1 MKPYDRMKELVEKL
15 NRYAA
20 LYYEEDAPVISDAEY
35 DAMYDEL
42 RALEESEGYTLK
54 NSPTHR
60 VGGAPQKKF
69 EPSRHLL
76 RLYSLDKCKTEGEI
90 AEWYERIVKAVGKE
104 PEITAEYKFDG
115 LTLNILYEGGKLVKA
130 ATRGDGVT
138 GEEVTAQVKTIA
150 GVPRTIS
157 YTGRIEIQGEGI
169 MRLSALAAY
178 NAKSD
183 EPLKNARNGAAGA
196 IRNLDPAV
204 TASRNLSF
212 MAYNIGYS
220 DRHFASQREMHD
232 FLVKEGFE
240 TESDFA
246 VLKGAD
252 TAFAFAEKVGELRP
266 TLDFLIDGVVFKVN
280 DTALRDEI
288 GYTEKFPKWAIAY
301 KFKADEMT
309 TVLRD
314 VVWQVSRS
322 AKLNPLAVLDPV
334 DIGGVTVRRATLNN
348 YGDILKKKVKIGDRV
363 FIRRSNDVIPEIM
376 GVAEEAP
383 DAKEVEKPTVCP
395 ACGAPVREEG
405 AFLYCTGEHCAPQI
419 VSCLDHFA
427 SKDAMD
433 IDGFSEKTAEQ
444 FYNEL
449 HMTSPVDLM
458 RLKKED
464 IVGLERFG
472 DKKADNL
479 IAAIAAAKDT
489 TMDRLLFALGIDGIG
504 KKTAKDL
511 AARFGTF
518 ERGDTCRQHRF
529 LFRRRRQPSPH
540 RGSLR
545 KRGHRARGGE
555 KERSVRGYASGAHG
569 LPSHLQAR
577 RGYGAHRGKRGRSR
591 LVRVEDRRPRPRGL
605 RRGQQTRKG
614 AEARHQDHRRRG
626 IQAYA
631 RHRTRAL
638 TGLRAAGGIM
648 EKERKVK
655 HPSDSYTE
663 QVHIITQSDIN
674 GFDRLFGG
682 ALMAWIDILAAVVAR
697 RHSERNVTTV
707 FVDTLEFRAPARV
720 NDTIYMTGK
729 LTYAGK
735 TSMEVCVKTFVEE
748 LSGDRKLIN
757 IAYLILVAL
766 DENEQPTEVPELL
779 PVTESE
785 LEEWKAGA
793 RRRALRKQRRT
804 ENY

>member
-232 FLVKEGFE
+232 FLVQEGFE
-240 TESDFA
+240 TESDFT

-252 TAFAFAEKVGELRP
+252 AAFAFAEKVGELRP

-449 HMTSPVDLM
+449 HMTSPVGLM

-464 IVGLERFG
+464 VVGLERFG

-518 ERGDTCRQHRF
+518 EALEKADRDALTAVDGIGEILADNIVSYFANEDNLRLIAD
-529 LFRRRRQPSPH
+529 LFASGVTVREAEKKSGVFEGMRVVLT
-540 RGSLR
+540 GSLPTY
-545 KRGHRARGGE
+545 KRGEATALIEENGGE
-555 KERSVRGYASGAHG
+555 VASSVSKTVDLVLAGSDAGSKLEKAQKLGIRIIDEEEF
-569 LPSHLQAR
+569 
-577 RGYGAHRGKRGRSR
+577 KRM
-591 LVRVEDRRPRPRGL
+591 L
-605 RRGQQTRKG
+605 
-614 AEARHQDHRRRG
+614 G
-626 IQAYA
+626 I
-631 RHRTRAL
+631 
-638 TGLRAAGGIM
+638 
-648 EKERKVK
+648 
-655 HPSDSYTE
+655 
-663 QVHIITQSDIN
+663 
-674 GFDRLFGG
+674 
-682 ALMAWIDILAAVVAR
+682 
-697 RHSERNVTTV
+697 
-707 FVDTLEFRAPARV
+707 APA
-720 NDTIYMTGK
+720 
-729 LTYAGK
+729 L
-735 TSMEVCVKTFVEE
+735 
-748 LSGDRKLIN
+748 
-757 IAYLILVAL
+757 
-766 DENEQPTEVPELL
+766 
-779 PVTESE
+779 
-785 LEEWKAGA
+785 
-793 RRRALRKQRRT
+793 
-804 ENY
+804 

>member
-240 TESDFA
+240 TESDFT

-252 TAFAFAEKVGELRP
+252 AAFAFAEKVGELRP

-479 IAAIAAAKDT
+479 IAAIAASKDT

-518 ERGDTCRQHRF
+518 EALEKANHDALTAVDGIGEILADNIVSYFANEDNLRLIAD
-529 LFRRRRQPSPH
+529 LFASGVTVREAEKKSGVFEGMRVVLT
-540 RGSLR
+540 GSLPTY
-545 KRGHRARGGE
+545 KRGEATALIEENGGE
-555 KERSVRGYASGAHG
+555 VASSVSKTVDLVLAGSDAGSKLEKAQKLGIRIIDEEEF
-569 LPSHLQAR
+569 
-577 RGYGAHRGKRGRSR
+577 KRM
-591 LVRVEDRRPRPRGL
+591 L
-605 RRGQQTRKG
+605 
-614 AEARHQDHRRRG
+614 G
-626 IQAYA
+626 I
-631 RHRTRAL
+631 
-638 TGLRAAGGIM
+638 
-648 EKERKVK
+648 
-655 HPSDSYTE
+655 
-663 QVHIITQSDIN
+663 
-674 GFDRLFGG
+674 
-682 ALMAWIDILAAVVAR
+682 
-697 RHSERNVTTV
+697 
-707 FVDTLEFRAPARV
+707 APA
-720 NDTIYMTGK
+720 
-729 LTYAGK
+729 L
-735 TSMEVCVKTFVEE
+735 
-748 LSGDRKLIN
+748 
-757 IAYLILVAL
+757 
-766 DENEQPTEVPELL
+766 
-779 PVTESE
+779 
-785 LEEWKAGA
+785 
-793 RRRALRKQRRT
+793 
-804 ENY
+804 

>member
-232 FLVKEGFE
+232 FLTEEGFE
-240 TESDFA
+240 TESDFT

-252 TAFAFAEKVGELRP
+252 AAFAFAEKVGELRP

-518 ERGDTCRQHRF
+518 EALEKADRDALTAVDGIGEILADNIVSYFANEDNLRLIAD
-529 LFRRRRQPSPH
+529 LFASGVTVREAEKKSGVFEGMRVVLT
-540 RGSLR
+540 GSLPTY
-545 KRGHRARGGE
+545 KRGEATALIEENGGE
-555 KERSVRGYASGAHG
+555 VASSVSKTVDLVLAGSDAGSKLEKAQKLGIRIIDEEEF
-569 LPSHLQAR
+569 
-577 RGYGAHRGKRGRSR
+577 KRM
-591 LVRVEDRRPRPRGL
+591 L
-605 RRGQQTRKG
+605 
-614 AEARHQDHRRRG
+614 G
-626 IQAYA
+626 I
-631 RHRTRAL
+631 
-638 TGLRAAGGIM
+638 
-648 EKERKVK
+648 
-655 HPSDSYTE
+655 
-663 QVHIITQSDIN
+663 
-674 GFDRLFGG
+674 
-682 ALMAWIDILAAVVAR
+682 
-697 RHSERNVTTV
+697 
-707 FVDTLEFRAPARV
+707 APA
-720 NDTIYMTGK
+720 
-729 LTYAGK
+729 L
-735 TSMEVCVKTFVEE
+735 
-748 LSGDRKLIN
+748 
-757 IAYLILVAL
+757 
-766 DENEQPTEVPELL
+766 
-779 PVTESE
+779 
-785 LEEWKAGA
+785 
-793 RRRALRKQRRT
+793 
-804 ENY
+804 

>member
-42 RALEESEGYTLK
+42 RALEEREGYALK

-90 AEWYERIVKAVGKE
+90 AEWYDRIVKAVGKE

-232 FLVKEGFE
+232 FLTEEGFE
-240 TESDFA
+240 TESDFT

-252 TAFAFAEKVGELRP
+252 AAFAFAEKVGELRP
-266 TLDFLIDGVVFKVN
+266 SLDFLIDGVVFKVN

-334 DIGGVTVRRATLNN
+334 DIGGVTVQRATLNN

-383 DAKEVEKPTVCP
+383 DAREVEKPTVCP

-449 HMTSPVDLM
+449 HMTSPVGLM

-518 ERGDTCRQHRF
+518 EALEKADRDALTAVDGIGEILADNIVSYFADEDNLRLIAD
-529 LFRRRRQPSPH
+529 LFASGVTVREAEKKSGVFEGMRVVLT
-540 RGSLR
+540 GSLPTY
-545 KRGHRARGGE
+545 KRGEATALIEENGGE
-555 KERSVRGYASGAHG
+555 VASSVSKTVDLVLAGSDAGSKLEKAQKLGIRIIDEEEF
-569 LPSHLQAR
+569 
-577 RGYGAHRGKRGRSR
+577 KRM
-591 LVRVEDRRPRPRGL
+591 L
-605 RRGQQTRKG
+605 
-614 AEARHQDHRRRG
+614 G
-626 IQAYA
+626 I
-631 RHRTRAL
+631 
-638 TGLRAAGGIM
+638 
-648 EKERKVK
+648 
-655 HPSDSYTE
+655 
-663 QVHIITQSDIN
+663 
-674 GFDRLFGG
+674 
-682 ALMAWIDILAAVVAR
+682 
-697 RHSERNVTTV
+697 
-707 FVDTLEFRAPARV
+707 APA
-720 NDTIYMTGK
+720 
-729 LTYAGK
+729 L
-735 TSMEVCVKTFVEE
+735 
-748 LSGDRKLIN
+748 
-757 IAYLILVAL
+757 
-766 DENEQPTEVPELL
+766 
-779 PVTESE
+779 
-785 LEEWKAGA
+785 
-793 RRRALRKQRRT
+793 
-804 ENY
+804 

>member
-90 AEWYERIVKAVGKE
+90 AEWYERIVKAVGRE

-252 TAFAFAEKVGELRP
+252 AAFAFAEKVGELRP

-383 DAKEVEKPTVCP
+383 DAKEVEKPAVCP

-449 HMTSPVDLM
+449 HMTSPVGLM

-464 IVGLERFG
+464 VVGLERFG

-479 IAAIAAAKDT
+479 IAAIAASKDT

-518 ERGDTCRQHRF
+518 EALEKADRDALTAVDGIGEILADNIVSYFSNEDNLRLIAD
-529 LFRRRRQPSPH
+529 LFASGVNVREAEKKSGVFEGMRVVLT
-540 RGSLR
+540 GSLPTY
-545 KRGHRARGGE
+545 KRGEATALIEENGGE
-555 KERSVRGYASGAHG
+555 VASSVSKTVDLVLAGSDAGSKLEKAQKLGIRIIDEEEF
-569 LPSHLQAR
+569 
-577 RGYGAHRGKRGRSR
+577 KRM
-591 LVRVEDRRPRPRGL
+591 L
-605 RRGQQTRKG
+605 
-614 AEARHQDHRRRG
+614 G
-626 IQAYA
+626 I
-631 RHRTRAL
+631 
-638 TGLRAAGGIM
+638 
-648 EKERKVK
+648 
-655 HPSDSYTE
+655 
-663 QVHIITQSDIN
+663 
-674 GFDRLFGG
+674 
-682 ALMAWIDILAAVVAR
+682 
-697 RHSERNVTTV
+697 
-707 FVDTLEFRAPARV
+707 APA
-720 NDTIYMTGK
+720 
-729 LTYAGK
+729 L
-735 TSMEVCVKTFVEE
+735 
-748 LSGDRKLIN
+748 
-757 IAYLILVAL
+757 
-766 DENEQPTEVPELL
+766 
-779 PVTESE
+779 
-785 LEEWKAGA
+785 
-793 RRRALRKQRRT
+793 
-804 ENY
+804 